1 MNSVISEETICPVCE
16 AERQL
21 YTIRKRETHKI
32 RGIDI
37 TVYATVKVCAEGHEF
52 DTYDDGQ
59 ATCVALY
66 IIYEHL
72 TGKNIERFTYD
83 QYVVKPRAIKEA
95 G

>member
-1 MNSVISEETICPVCE
+1 MPNETICPLCE
-16 AERQL
+16 AERQI

-32 RGIDI
+32 RGTDI
-37 TVYATVKVCAEGHEF
+37 TVYATVKVCSEGHEF

-66 IIYEHL
+66 IMYEHL
-72 TGKNIERFTYD
+72 TGKNIKRFTYD
-83 QYVVKPRAIKEA
+83 QYVIQPRAIKEA